1 MNENNAELRED
12 NGTLSRKRRT
22 ALVTYLAIL
31 FAVAFLLVALDM
43 IIENHKLQ
51 SSNQALE
58 DSNKISMASSASALE
73 KAEKPQDENR
83 SLQEKITGLETREQE
98 LTLQAEEAQALLE
111 EMTKDKEAWQTEKDQ
126 LTKDNAA
133 LTQKQTDTVRANE
146 LLLQA
151 MAASQGGLEEE
162 LVSAM
167 RELEQLQDL
176 LSETGKTTYQDL
188 LKDLP
193 EE

>member
-73 KAEKPQDENR
+73 KAEKLQDENR

-111 EMTKDKEAWQTEKDQ
+111 EMTKD
-126 LTKDNAA
+126 NAA

-151 MAASQGGLEEE
+151 MAASQGGLHEE

>member
-1 MNENNAELRED
+1 
-12 NGTLSRKRRT
+12 
-22 ALVTYLAIL
+22 
-31 FAVAFLLVALDM
+31 
-43 IIENHKLQ
+43 
-51 SSNQALE
+51 
-58 DSNKISMASSASALE
+58 
-73 KAEKPQDENR
+73 
-83 SLQEKITGLETREQE
+83 
-98 LTLQAEEAQALLE
+98 
-111 EMTKDKEAWQTEKDQ
+111 MTKDKQAWQTEKDQ

-151 MAASQGGLEEE
+151 MAASQGGLHEE

>member
-58 DSNKISMASSASALE
+58 DSNTELARGLLRKHLGRYIRLSSE
-73 KAEKPQDENR
+73 D
-83 SLQEKITGLETREQE
+83 
-98 LTLQAEEAQALLE
+98 AQ
-111 EMTKDKEAWQTEKDQ
+111 
-126 LTKDNAA
+126 
-133 LTQKQTDTVRANE
+133 
-146 LLLQA
+146 
-151 MAASQGGLEEE
+151 
-162 LVSAM
+162 
-167 RELEQLQDL
+167 
-176 LSETGKTTYQDL
+176 
-188 LKDLP
+188 
-193 EE
+193 